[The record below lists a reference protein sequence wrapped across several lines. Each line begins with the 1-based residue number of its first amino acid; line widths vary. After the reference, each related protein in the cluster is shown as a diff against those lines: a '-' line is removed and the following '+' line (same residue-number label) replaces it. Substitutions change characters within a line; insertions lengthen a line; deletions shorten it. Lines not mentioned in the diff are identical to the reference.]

1 LLILGF
7 VVKMGCGLHYG
18 WAIEGA
24 IGSKFKI
31 DASYL
36 ANNVNVAMDLEAAT
50 KIYLSNYFKL
60 FLIFLEE
67 ILVSEDLYKVLNPFY
82 QEICRKVDIVELNM
96 EKKALYCV
104 DIDLSH
110 ITVESELDVNPLISG
125 INT

>member
-1 LLILGF
+1 MLILGF

>member
-1 LLILGF
+1 
-7 VVKMGCGLHYG
+7 MGCGLHYG